1 MAAGV
6 DRRSS
11 DGPGARQRARDAC
24 GQGGHTARRVLWTC
38 DADGTSSLGRITNV
52 GAPAPVPLEL
62 RRAPVLAQRAVNERA
77 ARRLAVVSVAMFV
90 ALYVTVLDDFSWR
103 HVDER
108 LYTDA
113 AIRMLEHGD
122 LATPRGADGEPR
134 FHKPL
139 LTYWLLAASFRL
151 WGIGLVTSRVPSL
164 LAAVLL
170 AWLTWRSALVWW
182 REPAAALL
190 AVVILLGC
198 PETSLLATRATP
210 DILLCV
216 GLTACLLGVA
226 RLLVEDQ
233 PRPGAAAW
241 AWAGTGIGV
250 AAKGLPGL
258 LGLTYGA
265 VVLAATCRLRPLL
278 RPVPIM
284 LGTML
289 AVAGLAPP
297 WLQHGVVAMRGLYD
311 DQLARG
317 LSDSLGL
324 VARNAGRQI
333 DSVVIGVLPWL
344 ALLAA
349 GGGASVRTLRG
360 RAGVARFAL
369 GWVALLV
376 GLAALPN
383 FTRPRYVAPALPPLA
398 VVCGGVLA
406 ALARHRESAPR
417 LRAVARGMLWLV
429 AAAGAAL
436 TLAGTRVAVTWVVA
450 GTLVTAAAAIALR
463 VAHDDVAP
471 LVALG
476 VVVMLSGGVLVTLVA
491 RVVRESP
498 ALALAECLH
507 AAGPDGTRAAL
518 VGEVG
523 VLASDLR
530 LASGGRL
537 DLRTVPG
544 LPRLEASN
552 HRPAL
557 VVAPEGV
564 ARRLQAL
571 GWRLQPCGRE
581 VRAKGWSLAE
591 WWSLVRSGDRERT
604 LASRGRRFYVAQS
617 GVQVGFAGWSGLQSN
632 DGRHT
637 LPAEREDLQHRDV
650 HLPAPAKTGWL
661 TGAPWPRS

>member
-1 MAAGV
+1 
-6 DRRSS
+6 
-11 DGPGARQRARDAC
+11 
-24 GQGGHTARRVLWTC
+24 
-38 DADGTSSLGRITNV
+38 
-52 GAPAPVPLEL
+52 
-62 RRAPVLAQRAVNERA
+62 VLAQRAVTERT
-77 ARRLAVVSVAMFV
+77 ARRLAVVSVATFV
-90 ALYVTVLDDFSWR
+90 ALYLPVLDDFSWR

-122 LATPRGADGEPR
+122 LATPRAADGEPR
-134 FHKPL
+134 FQKPL

-151 WGIGLVTSRVPSL
+151 CGIGLVVSRVPSL
-164 LAAVLL
+164 LAGVLL
-170 AWLTWRSALVWW
+170 AWLTWRSALVWL

-190 AVVILLGC
+190 AVVILLGH
-198 PETSLLATRATP
+198 PETSLLATRAIP
-210 DILLCV
+210 DGLLCV

-233 PRPGAAAW
+233 PRPSAAVW

-258 LGLTYGA
+258 LGLAYGA
-265 VVLAATCRLRPLL
+265 AVLAANRGLRPLV
-278 RPVPIM
+278 RPVPIA
-284 LGTML
+284 LGTTL
-289 AVAGLAPP
+289 AVPGLASP
-297 WLQHGVVAMRGLYD
+297 WLQHGVAAMRGLYD

-317 LSDSLGL
+317 LANSLGV
-324 VARNAGRQI
+324 VARNVGRQLGSLMMGI
-333 DSVVIGVLPWL
+333 LPWL

-349 GGGASVRTLRG
+349 GGGASVRTLGSRT
-360 RAGVARFAL
+360 RLAGFAL

-383 FTRPRYVAPALPPLA
+383 FTRPRYVAPVLPPLA
-398 VVCGGVLA
+398 VLCGGVLA
-406 ALARHRESAPR
+406 ALAGHRDSAPR
-417 LRAVARGMLWLV
+417 LRVIARGMLWLL

-436 TLAGTRVAVTWVVA
+436 TLAGSRVAVTWMVA

-463 VAHDDVAP
+463 FAHDDVAP

-476 VVVMLSGGVLVTLVA
+476 VVVMLTGGVLATLVA
-491 RVVRESP
+491 RVVWESP
-498 ALALAECLH
+498 ARALAECLA
-507 AAGPDGTRAAL
+507 AAGPDGARATI

-537 DLRTVPG
+537 DPRTVPD
-544 LPRLEASN
+544 LAQLEASN

-571 GWRLQPCGRE
+571 GWWLQPCGRE
-581 VRAKGWSLAE
+581 VRAKGWTLAE

-604 LASRGRRFYVAQS
+604 LASQGRRFYVAQS
-617 GVQVGFAGWSGLQSN
+617 GIQVGV
-632 DGRHT
+632 R
-637 LPAEREDLQHRDV
+637 P
-650 HLPAPAKTGWL
+650 
-661 TGAPWPRS
+661 GAR